1 MFGPAL
7 TLVLALASSAVIAS
21 PTVDN
26 VYKRAVASL
35 NPASTSSHSISLNL
49 SMRTTPTVVLSHF
62 PPPKRMMSRLRL
74 TTSPKS
80 SSSARMTFKVFNSF
94 TDPSGVTHVYGA
106 HMTNG
111 FRIANHQAS
120 IHVKNGQVT
129 SFSSSFGTAQHFSKS
144 DLAVSAP
151 KATLDFAKASATASA
166 QLGIPVYSDFK
177 HALEYVEQPDGKIVY
192 AYKLQLRNDPL
203 TKWVQVWCHA
213 DTGKVIQAVDF
224 AHKASYK
231 AIPVPRRDA
240 TEGFSMVAN
249 PEFKG
254 SSPNGWTAGK
264 ATGGNNVVTSDTRG
278 KTTSSTSDGVFDT
291 KFNGDDE
298 PSTDDNVAASAVNLF
313 YVSNLMHDITY
324 QYGFTEKAGNFQ
336 KDNFGKGGQD
346 GDAVVVN
353 VLNTSKVNN
362 ANFFAPPDGQPGEMN
377 MFRFTY
383 TTPSRSGGFDNGIPI
398 HEYGHGVSV
407 RLTGGSA
414 TGECL
419 GTDEAGGMGEGWS
432 DMMALFVLAKE
443 SDTAT
448 TSIPMGAYVAGKP
461 EGIRSHPY
469 TTDMKVN
476 PWTYGD
482 LKALDEVHDVGEVWA
497 SLLWEV
503 YWSLVTK
510 HGFSA
515 NLHDAK
521 QSAGNIVAMQNI
533 IGGLMTQPCN
543 PTFLSARDAI
553 VAADASYYKG
563 ANKCEILKAFAK
575 RGLGSKATSS
585 RKSDFSVPSE
595 CDDPTATTT
604 DTPSPDPTNTDTT
617 EETSTTTT
625 KETATTTA
633 ETATATTEETA
644 TATEDPLLLR
654 DPGLLPALPS
664 LLMSPMILLMIL
676 LLSLMSLPKCDTTKC
691 MILSPRPLL
700 QLVG

>member
-35 NPASTSSHSISLNL
+35 NPASTSF
-49 SMRTTPTVVLSHF
+49 PFHF
-62 PPPKRMMSRLRL
+62 PKSVYENNPYSG
-74 TTSPKS
+74 TVSFSPSKENDVKTATDYIS
-80 SSSARMTFKVFNSF
+80 KKLKLGADDFKVFNSF

-151 KATLDFAKASATASA
+151 KATLDFEKASATASA
-166 QLGIPVYSDFK
+166 QLGIPVYSEFK

-231 AIPVPRRDA
+231 VIPVPRRDA

-298 PSTDDNVAASAVNLF
+298 PSTDDNIAASAVNLF

-482 LKALDEVHDVGEVWA
+482 LKPSMKFMMWVKCGHLFSGKSTGV
-497 SLLWEV
+497 LLP
-503 YWSLVTK
+503 SMD
-510 HGFSA
+510 FSA

-595 CDDPTATTT
+595 CDGNAPSPDPTTTTT
-604 DTPSPDPTNTDTT
+604 DTPSPESNYHYH
-617 EETSTTTT
+617 
-625 KETATTTA
+625 
-633 ETATATTEETA
+633 
-644 TATEDPLLLR
+644 
-654 DPGLLPALPS
+654 
-664 LLMSPMILLMIL
+664 
-676 LLSLMSLPKCDTTKC
+676 
-691 MILSPRPLL
+691 
-700 QLVG
+700 

>member
-7 TLVLALASSAVIAS
+7 TLVLALASSTVIAS

-26 VYKRAVASL
+26 VYKRAVSSL
-35 NPASTSSHSISLNL
+35 NPASTEFPFHFPESVYEHTPYSGAVSSSFSKEDEVKTATDYISNKLNL
-49 SMRTTPTVVLSHF
+49 G
-62 PPPKRMMSRLRL
+62 
-74 TTSPKS
+74 
-80 SSSARMTFKVFNSF
+80 ADDFKVFDSY

-106 HMTNG
+106 HLVNG
-111 FRIANHQAS
+111 ARISNHQAS

-144 DLAVSAP
+144 DLAVSEP
-151 KATLDFAKASATASA
+151 KAALNFEKASATASA
-166 QLGIPVYSDFK
+166 QLGVPVYSKFE
-177 HALEYVEQPDGKIVY
+177 HVLEYVEQPDGKIVY
-192 AYKLQLRNDPL
+192 AYRFQLRNDPL
-203 TKWVQVWCHA
+203 TKWIQVWCDA
-213 DTGKVIQAVDF
+213 NTGKVIQAVDF

-231 AIPVPRRDA
+231 AIPVPRRDL
-240 TEGFSMVAN
+240 TEGFSMVAD

-254 SSPNGWTAGK
+254 SSPNGWTTGK
-264 ATGGNNVVTSDTRG
+264 ATGGNNVVTSNLSG
-278 KTTSSTSDGVFDT
+278 KTTPSTKNGVFDT

-298 PSTDDNVAASAVNLF
+298 PSTADNVAASAVNLF

-336 KDNFGKGGQD
+336 KDNFGKGGED

-362 ANFFAPPDGQPGEMN
+362 ANFFVGPDGQPGEMN

-383 TTPSRSGGFDNGIPI
+383 TTPGRSGGFDNGIPI
-398 HEYGHGVSV
+398 HEYGHGVSN
-407 RLTGGSA
+407 RLTGGPA
-414 TGECL
+414 TSSCL
-419 GTDEAGGMGEGWS
+419 STAEAGGMDEGWA
-432 DMMALFVLAKE
+432 DMMALFVLAKK

-448 TSIPMGAYVAGKP
+448 TSIPMGTYVAGKP

-476 PWTYGD
+476 PLTYGD
-482 LKALDEVHDVGEVWA
+482 LKTLDEVHDVGEVWT

-515 NLHDAK
+515 NLYDAS
-521 QSAGNIVAMQNI
+521 QSEGNIVAMQII

-543 PTFLSARDAI
+543 PTFRSARDAI

-575 RGLGSKATSS
+575 RGLGSKATKS
-585 RKSDFSVPSE
+585 RKNDFSVPSE
-595 CDDPTATTT
+595 CDGDA
-604 DTPSPDPTNTDTT
+604 PSPDPTTPDT
-617 EETSTTTT
+617 EEATTTTRRSRTTTT
-625 KETATTTA
+625 KRSRTTTKKA
-633 ETATATTEETA
+633 RTTSRAPEPTDEPDD
-644 TATEDPLLLR
+644 DPTFEL
-654 DPGLLPALPS
+654 DGFAK
-664 LLMSPMILLMIL
+664 M
-676 LLSLMSLPKCDTTKC
+676 
-691 MILSPRPLL
+691 
-700 QLVG
+700 

>member
-35 NPASTSSHSISLNL
+35 NPASTSL
-49 SMRTTPTVVLSHF
+49 PFHF
-62 PPPKRMMSRLRL
+62 PKSVYENNPYSG
-74 TTSPKS
+74 TVSFSPSKENDVKTATDYIS
-80 SSSARMTFKVFNSF
+80 KKLKLGADDFKVFNSF

-129 SFSSSFGTAQHFSKS
+129 SFSSSFGTAQHFAKS

-231 AIPVPRRDA
+231 VIPVPRRDA

-298 PSTDDNVAASAVNLF
+298 PSTDDNIAASAVNLF

-482 LKALDEVHDVGEVWA
+482 LKTLDEVHDVGEVWA

-595 CDDPTATTT
+595 CDDPTTT
-604 DTPSPDPTNTDTT
+604 DTPSPDSTTTDTT

-625 KETATTTA
+625 KETATTTG
-633 ETATATTEETA
+633 ETATTTTEETA
-644 TATEDPLLLR
+644 TATEE
-654 DPGLLPALPS
+654 ATT
-664 LLMSPMILLMIL
+664 
-676 LLSLMSLPKCDTTKC
+676 TTKRSKTTTKRSRTTSRAPEPTDEPDDPTDDPTFEPDEFAK
-691 MILSPRPLL
+691 M
-700 QLVG
+700 